1 MSVIQP
7 SEYTTPRI
15 AVIEAEPAEEQVLD
29 QFDHQ
34 QYPQQNTIQIMIN
47 SENNQTS
54 QEKTRSTSEVP
65 NVVNEERGID
75 QQFCAQN
82 VQGEQAGKV
91 YYARRSKL
99 LLSTST
105 ENTEKSAIDTINAEI
120 QGCQPSTS

>member
-54 QEKTRSTSEVP
+54 QAKTRSTSEVP
-65 NVVNEERGID
+65 NVVNEE
-75 QQFCAQN
+75 FCAQN